1 MKYKDNTIVGI
12 YKNFSGNFFYGFSG
26 IPDFTEFFPKFFFYI

>member
-12 YKNFSGNFFYGFSG
+12 YKNFSGNFFLDLGVLKVCKRNAEH
-26 IPDFTEFFPKFFFYI
+26 IPKRR